1 MSNCRLW
8 VPFILKQRLSAN
20 MPASE
25 AWFAA
30 MDPIEPIPVF
40 EVRLAMHGI
49 EERTRSILAATW
61 PLLAPHLERT
71 IDDVL
76 TAAARLPNIS
86 AVVEHNRQTIKELEV
101 AHFQALLGGK
111 LDHTYAQSCRHTVH
125 REAEIGLDARIRSTS
140 GSFVLQMSL
149 DVLAR
154 KHRLSSATLAERGR
168 AITRVI
174 SFDVS
179 NAMTLHR
186 QAAENAALV
195 RRGAIDAAIADF
207 DAAIG
212 AVIEAIKEASA
223 SLAMTAATMRQVGDD
238 TLSRMALA
246 SSASAETAQRMDA
259 TATATEELSGSIQE
273 IGQQAAKGLGMAQ
286 SAVADTERT
295 QSVIGSLNDAAERI
309 GSVVGTISAI
319 ATQTNLLALN
329 ATIEAARAGEA
340 GKGFAVV
347 AAEVKTLANQTSRA
361 TGDISQQVAAIQEA
375 TKRSVEE
382 ISSIARTIGKL
393 STVSTSIAS
402 AVQQQSMTTRGIAE
416 SIQNAAGHT
425 ARASA
430 EINSVDEAVTR
441 GVAAVDDITTWTARL
456 SARAN
461 DLETKVATFFSRVR
475 AA

>member
-1 MSNCRLW
+1 MEPL
-8 VPFILKQRLSAN
+8 
-20 MPASE
+20 
-25 AWFAA
+25 
-30 MDPIEPIPVF
+30 EPIPVY
-40 EVRLAMHGI
+40 EARLAMHRI
-49 EERTRSILAATW
+49 DERTRSVLAETW

-71 IDDVL
+71 IDEVVVAITGL
-76 TAAARLPNIS
+76 PAIGEVVARNK
-86 AVVEHNRQTIKELEV
+86 ETIKRLEV
-101 AHFQALLGGK
+101 AHLQALLGGR
-111 LDHTYAQSCRHTVH
+111 LDRKYAESCRQTVEK
-125 REAEIGLDARIRSTS
+125 EAELGLDARIRSTT
-140 GSFVLQMSL
+140 GSFVVQMSIE
-149 DVLAR
+149 VLAR
-154 KHRLSSATLAERGR
+154 KHRFAPARMAER
-168 AITRVI
+168 AKTVAQVI

-186 QAAENAALV
+186 QAAERAALQ

-223 SLAMTAATMRQVGDD
+223 SLTMTGETLKQVADE
-238 TLSRMALA
+238 TLGRMALA
-246 SSASAETAQRMDA
+246 SSASHETAQRMDA
-259 TATATEELSGSIQE
+259 TVTATEELSGSIQE
-273 IGQQAAKGLGMAQ
+273 IGQQATNGLEMAQ

-295 QSVIGSLNDAAERI
+295 QHVIGSLNDAAERI

-319 ATQTNLLALN
+319 AAQTNLLALN

-361 TGDISQQVAAIQEA
+361 TGDISQQVTAIQES

-393 STVSTSIAS
+393 TTVSTSIAS

-416 SIQNAAGHT
+416 SIHNAAGHT
-425 ARASA
+425 ARASV
-430 EINSVDEAVTR
+430 EINSVDEAVSR
-441 GVAAVDDITTWTARL
+441 SVAAVGDITTWTARL

-461 DLETKVATFFSRVR
+461 DLETRVATFFTRVR

>member
-1 MSNCRLW
+1 
-8 VPFILKQRLSAN
+8 
-20 MPASE
+20 
-25 AWFAA
+25 
-30 MDPIEPIPVF
+30 
-40 EVRLAMHGI
+40 
-49 EERTRSILAATW
+49 
-61 PLLAPHLERT
+61 LLGPHLEQT
-71 IDDVL
+71 ID
-76 TAAARLPNIS
+76 
-86 AVVEHNRQTIKELEV
+86 AVVIAISGLPAIGQVVARNKETIKRLEV
-101 AHFQALLGGK
+101 SHFRALLGGK
-111 LDHTYAQSCRHTVH
+111 LDRNYAESCRQTVEK
-125 REAEIGLDARIRSTS
+125 EAEMGLDARIRSTS
-140 GSFVLQMSL
+140 GSYVAQMSL
-149 DVLAR
+149 DVLSR
-154 KHRLSSATLAERGR
+154 KHRFSPATIAERGKTV
-168 AITRVI
+168 AQVI

-186 QAAENAALV
+186 QAAERAAMV
-195 RRGAIDAAIADF
+195 RRSAIDAAITDF

-223 SLAMTAATMRQVGDD
+223 SLATTGDTLKQVADD
-238 TLSRMALA
+238 TLGRMASA

-259 TATATEELSGSIQE
+259 TVTATEELSGSILE
-273 IGQQAAKGLGMAQ
+273 IGQQATSGLEMAQ

-295 QSVIGSLNDAAERI
+295 QNVIGSLNDAAERI

-319 ATQTNLLALN
+319 AAQTNLLALN

-361 TGDISQQVAAIQEA
+361 TGDISQQVTAIQEA

-393 STVSTSIAS
+393 TTVSTSIAS

-416 SIQNAAGHT
+416 SIHNAAGHT
-425 ARASA
+425 ARASV

-441 GVAAVDDITTWTARL
+441 SVAAVGDITTWTARL

-461 DLETKVATFFSRVR
+461 DLETKVATFFTRVR

>member
-1 MSNCRLW
+1 
-8 VPFILKQRLSAN
+8 
-20 MPASE
+20 
-25 AWFAA
+25 

-40 EVRLAMHGI
+40 DARLAMHRI
-49 EERTRSILAATW
+49 DDRVRSVLAETW

-71 IDDVL
+71 IDDVVVAI
-76 TAAARLPNIS
+76 TALPNIGKVVAQHKELIKS
-86 AVVEHNRQTIKELEV
+86 LEVEHFR
-101 AHFQALLGGK
+101 ALLGGN
-111 LDHTYAQSCRHTVH
+111 LDQRYAESCRRTVQQ
-125 REAEIGLDARIRSTS
+125 EAAVGLDARIRSTS
-140 GSFVLQMSL
+140 GSFVTRMAF

-154 KHRLSSATLAERGR
+154 KHRFATAKLAERGK
-168 AITRVI
+168 IISQVV

-186 QAAENAALV
+186 QAAEHAALA
-195 RRGAIDAAIADF
+195 RRGAIDEAIADF

-223 SLAMTAATMRQVGDD
+223 SLTMTGSLLTQVADD
-238 TLSRMALA
+238 TLRRMASA
-246 SSASAETAQRMDA
+246 SIASAETSWRMDA
-259 TATATEELSGSIQE
+259 TVTATEELSGSIQE
-273 IGQQAAKGLGMAQ
+273 IGRQATNGLGMAQ

-295 QSVIGSLNDAAERI
+295 QDVIGSLNDAAERI

-319 ATQTNLLALN
+319 AAQTNLLALN
-329 ATIEAARAGEA
+329 ATIEAARAGET

-375 TKRSVEE
+375 TKRSVAE
-382 ISSIARTIGKL
+382 ISSIARNIGNL
-393 STVSTSIAS
+393 TTVSTSIAS

-416 SIQNAAGHT
+416 SIQDAAGHT

-430 EINSVDEAVTR
+430 EISSVEEVATR
-441 GVAAVDDITTWTARL
+441 GAAAAGEITAWTARL
-456 SARAN
+456 SARAG
-461 DLETKVATFFSRVR
+461 DLENQVATFFTRVR